1 MKKSS
6 AISQP
11 LKEAIMKL
19 KKQSF
24 VSAVLSI
31 FFSAAALPAAAATD
45 WPTRP
50 ITILVPFSPGGTV
63 DIVARII
70 GQKLGAELGQSVI
83 IDNRTG
89 AGGTIATGILAH
101 SNPDGHTLLA
111 QHMGLAFNAALY
123 EKSTFDTARDILPV
137 AHIGTT
143 PNVLVTNNN
152 LSIRTVDDF
161 IRLAKS
167 KPGEINYGS
176 GGIGSAGH
184 LPMAVLESATG
195 IRMIHVPYR
204 GATPAMTDLVSG
216 HIQAMLQTV
225 PAVMPYIQAGKV
237 RAIATSGKTRSPV
250 LPNLPTLQEAG
261 IRGFDYSP
269 WYGLFA
275 PSGTPPQV
283 VKKLHAAVNKV
294 LNDPETVEKLGQ
306 QGLDVQKMTRE
317 QFSEIVSRDIE
328 KWGASIKALHLKM
341 E

>member
-1 MKKSS
+1 MKIKR
-6 AISQP
+6 
-11 LKEAIMKL
+11 
-19 KKQSF
+19 QSF
-24 VSAVLSI
+24 VSAVLAI